1 MIKMVLAGSS
11 DDVQQHCGTLST
23 QFIGFGFG
31 GSRLQSYFYY
41 VFYAASAS
49 AQPGQQQLL
58 YLICAATGYDMIG
71 GIGTSSFYGFCNA
84 YATLLTT
91 TSHKLATF
99 DDP

>member
-41 VFYAASAS
+41 VFFAASAS
-49 AQPGQQQLL
+49 AQPG
-58 YLICAATGYDMIG
+58 
-71 GIGTSSFYGFCNA
+71 
-84 YATLLTT
+84 
-91 TSHKLATF
+91 
-99 DDP
+99 